1 MDIPARAGFTGA
13 EMSETT
19 AKDTGEPKIRCRN
32 LWKVFGRNPERI
44 LRELDPALSRKQV
57 QERTGHV
64 IAVKDVSFEVRQGET
79 FVVMGLSGSGKSTL
93 VRCISRLV
101 EPTSGQIVVDGAD
114 VTAMSE
120 RQLIDL
126 RRHKMSMV
134 FQHFGLLPHRRV
146 IDNVAYGLEVQGV
159 PRVER
164 RKKAEEVLELVGLSG
179 WESNYPRELSGGMQQ
194 RVGLARALAVDPE
207 IMLFDEPFSAL
218 DPLIRREM
226 QDELLRL
233 QGVVHKTMI
242 FITHD
247 FLEAIKMGDHIAIM
261 KDGEFVQVGTP
272 EEVVAH
278 PADDYVRAF
287 SEDVPR
293 HKVLNASSIM
303 AEDNVTVAPGDEVRV
318 ALERMREG
326 GRTAAFV
333 VGPDG
338 KYLGPLGAAEAE
350 AAENGARVEA
360 IATEAVAVSPE
371 TLVEALIARAARS
384 DVPLPV
390 VDAARHL
397 IGSVDRTAIMLAIE
411 GKS

>member
-179 WESNYPRELSGGMQQ
+179 WESNYPRELTGGMQQ

-338 KYLGPLGAAEAE
+338 KYLGTLGAAEAE

-360 IATEAVAVSPE
+360 IATEVAAVSPE